1 MRGGRQLTVRCSGL
15 GDLSSSKPL
24 NGSLKCKRP
33 EKPVYDPVLFIQGTS
48 MEKNC
53 PCVLFLLLP
62 LQSASPAPLFPCN
75 GIIRSRG
82 EQGNKCRALN
92 PSRTIK
98 GLTKVLVHLH
108 NGPLLLWKHIKKSW
122 FDCWELRVNSI
133 PRITVRISIIFS
145 IKYSCSSHYHQL
157 ETCTWKAWSVCPL
170 ASMGGCTL
178 K

>member
-1 MRGGRQLTVRCSGL
+1 
-15 GDLSSSKPL
+15 
-24 NGSLKCKRP
+24 
-33 EKPVYDPVLFIQGTS
+33 

-62 LQSASPAPLFPCN
+62 LQSASPVPLFPCN

-133 PRITVRISIIFS
+133 PQITVRISIIFS
-145 IKYSCSSHYHQL
+145 ISTVHAVP
-157 ETCTWKAWSVCPL
+157 TTTNWKHVCGKHDQSVLLLAWGDAHLNKKQALRNLHFSMD
-170 ASMGGCTL
+170 ASMGMLSAPSFHSSFKHTPKLQHFC
-178 K
+178 